1 MLISVVIPALNEES
15 ALPAALRAYER
26 QAAPIEVIVVD
37 GGSADRTV
45 EAAADR
51 AHVLRAQKGRARQM
65 NAGAASARGDVLWFM
80 HADSVPTAD
89 AAGSIREAVANGAD
103 AGTFRLAFDHAGP
116 FLRFCARCTHLP
128 ARSIAFG
135 DRGLFMRSDVFNR
148 IGGYADIP
156 LFEDLDIVGR
166 VSASADFRFMP
177 QTVVTSARRF
187 RRNGALKQQML
198 NSVLWVRYL
207 LGDDSASLAV
217 KYPPH
222 DVNLNDG
229 DATCIGST

>member
-1 MLISVVIPALNEES
+1 MLISVIIPALNEES
-15 ALPAALRAYER
+15 ALPATLHAYEH

-37 GGSADRTV
+37 GGSEDRTM
-45 EAAADR
+45 EAAAGR
-51 AHVLRAQKGRARQM
+51 AHVMRARKGRASQM

-80 HADSVPTAD
+80 HADSVPPAG
-89 AAGSIREAVANGAD
+89 AAGSIREAVASGAD

-135 DRGLFMRSDVFNR
+135 DRGLFIRSDVFNR

-156 LFEDLDIVGR
+156 LFEDLEIVGR
-166 VSASADFRFMP
+166 ASASADFRFMP
-177 QTVVTSARRF
+177 QTVMTSARRF

-198 NSVLWVRYL
+198 NSVLWMRYL
-207 LGDDSASLAV
+207 LGDDTASLAV

-222 DVNLNDG
+222 AVNLNDR
-229 DATCIGST
+229 DATRIGST

>member
-1 MLISVVIPALNEES
+1 VLISVIIPALNEES

-37 GGSADRTV
+37 GGSADRTT
-45 EAAADR
+45 EAAAGQAR
-51 AHVLRAQKGRARQM
+51 VMKARKGRASQM

-80 HADSVPTAD
+80 HADSVPPAD
-89 AAGSIREAVANGAD
+89 AAGSIRDAVADGAD
-103 AGTFRLAFDHAGP
+103 AGTFRLAFDHASP

-128 ARSIAFG
+128 ARCIAFG
-135 DRGLFMRSDVFNR
+135 DRGLFMRSDVFDR

-156 LFEDLDIVGR
+156 LFEDLEIVGR

-177 QTVVTSARRF
+177 QTVITSARRF
-187 RRNGALKQQML
+187 ERNGALKQQIL
-198 NSVLWVRYL
+198 NSMLWMRYVF
-207 LGDDSASLAV
+207 GDDTASLTV

-222 DVNLNDG
+222 DVNLNDRG
-229 DATCIGST
+229 AARVRPT